1 MCLFIYLF
9 LDITK
14 FYDFLGSSYAMGESM
29 ILCFQE
35 CTEFEISFSMKLVE
49 SDLQDL
55 EPVRLQNRGWGW
67 EVL

>member
-1 MCLFIYLF
+1 MILN
-9 LDITK
+9 
-14 FYDFLGSSYAMGESM
+14 SSYAMRESM
-29 ILCFQE
+29 ILCLQE
-35 CTEFEISFSMKLVE
+35 CIGLEINFSMKLVE